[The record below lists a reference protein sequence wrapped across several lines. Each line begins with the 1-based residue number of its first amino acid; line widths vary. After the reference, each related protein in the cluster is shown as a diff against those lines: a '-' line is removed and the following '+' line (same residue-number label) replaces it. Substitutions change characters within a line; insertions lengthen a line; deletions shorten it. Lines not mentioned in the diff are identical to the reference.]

1 MSVPLHVQPEMR
13 LENTY
18 LDIIDLINLLTFLKM
33 CGIMRMDLLAWMTSL
48 NQKLSWMALDL
59 SNVVNVTMPAPI
71 VEM

>member
-33 CGIMRMDLLAWMTSL
+33 CGIMKMDLLAWMTLL

>member
-1 MSVPLHVQPEMR
+1 
-13 LENTY
+13 
-18 LDIIDLINLLTFLKM
+18 
-33 CGIMRMDLLAWMTSL
+33 MDLLAWMTSL